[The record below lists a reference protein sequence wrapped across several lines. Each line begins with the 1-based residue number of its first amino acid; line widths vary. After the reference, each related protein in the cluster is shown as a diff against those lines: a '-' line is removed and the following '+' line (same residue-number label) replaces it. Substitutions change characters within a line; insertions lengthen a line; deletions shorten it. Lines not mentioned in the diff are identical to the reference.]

1 MGESM
6 IFVDTGV
13 WYSLL
18 VPKDPAHQ
26 KTAKWFDAVAQP
38 ILTSEDQFRRSW
50 LLFQRLSSA
59 GLSFTDCT
67 SHVVADDL
75 GIRKQAKNAGTV
87 PGYSTSKISNHHST
101 ITNPPLVPPACQRLP
116 KSVQKRGD
124 CPRFLVFEHT
134 EHTEH
139 TETDRRVPFGL

>member
-1 MGESM
+1 M

-18 VPKDPAHQ
+18 VPKDPSHQ

-38 ILTSEDQFRRSW
+38 IVTSEDQFHRSW

-67 SHVVADDL
+67 SHVVAVDL
-75 GIRKQAKNAGTV
+75 GIRTIA
-87 PGYSTSKISNHHST
+87 SFDHHFQT
-101 ITNPPLVPPACQRLP
+101 TARFQLVP
-116 KSVQKRGD
+116 
-124 CPRFLVFEHT
+124 
-134 EHTEH
+134 
-139 TETDRRVPFGL
+139 